1 MILSTLFSPTNAY
14 LFLWKIPL
22 DIFLY
27 GSFKEK
33 SVLLA
38 WSYIYVKKL
47 YIFVNN

>member
-1 MILSTLFSPTNAY
+1 MILSTLFSPANTY

-27 GSFKEK
+27 GNLTEK
-33 SVLLA
+33 SALLA
-38 WSYIYVKKL
+38 WSYIYVKQL